1 MNYSTDVL
9 AFLRKQIE
17 SAGTRVLGS
26 GIVPASPVDYP
37 AHEWVYSRQR
47 GYSMEILLSP
57 ATEAPSVYG
66 DGGVSL
72 RLCLIHQSQSA
83 VVPVFWFRL
92 DDDPKAMCWR
102 TLPTLIEAVD
112 GVLGTASEPYSQQ
125 PSLHQSL
132 VEAVNGA

>member
-1 MNYSTDVL
+1 MNYYSTDVL
-9 AFLRKQIE
+9 AYLRKQIE

-26 GIVPASPVDYP
+26 GIVSASPLDSP

-57 ATEAPSVYG
+57 TNEASSVYG

-72 RLCLIHQSQSA
+72 RLCLSHQSQSA

-102 TLPTLIEAVD
+102 TLPTLIDAMDAVVTD
-112 GVLGTASEPYSQQ
+112 VADALADS
-125 PSLHQSL
+125 
-132 VEAVNGA
+132 